1 MLAHQQQDGLRPPN
15 PQTAPEKKPI
25 VFKHNVVVQVADTPG
40 GGRFIEAG
48 EPSPYHDIDEV
59 PVNLRPFIVT
69 DDEPEPD
76 EESNIRFEL
85 GVVYQMMSDGR
96 RGRAL
101 NRQVAQME
109 AEAERQ
115 AWAEDV
121 LDMPL
126 RADIADAVEDQNA
139 ASIGRQMAEMETRAR
154 WLDSANEAAEQGG
167 E

>member
-1 MLAHQQQDGLRPPN
+1 MKQPPDS
-15 PQTAPEKKPI
+15 QTAPEKKPI
-25 VFKHNVVVQVADTPG
+25 VFKVNTVADAPG
-40 GGRFIEAG
+40 GGRFVPAG
-48 EPSPYHDIDEV
+48 EPSPYHDIEEV
-59 PVNLRPFIVT
+59 PINLRPFIVT

-85 GVVYQMMSDGR
+85 NTVYAMTSDGR

-109 AEAERQ
+109 VENERQ
-115 AWAEDV
+115 EWAEDV

-154 WLDSANEAAEQGG
+154 WLDAATNEAAEQGG